1 MNLKQVIWVLS
12 GLITLAQ
19 CQSEEEVCDPKT
31 PKKVTETVQSHL
43 TNTVKNVVQ
52 EFFSGQLAE
61 KDERIA
67 TVEVELG
74 ELTKLTKVNQI
85 KAHFCE
91 VSGFFKLF
99 SYIFLDIFEHLNL
112 KNSKRNDQNWSIRT
126 MILFLRSPRASL

>member
-19 CQSEEEVCDPKT
+19 CQSEE
-31 PKKVTETVQSHL
+31 KKVTETVQSHL
-43 TNTVKNVVQ
+43 TNTVRNVVQ

-67 TVEVELG
+67 TVEG

-85 KAHFCE
+85 KAHFCD
-91 VSGFFKLF
+91 FFAIF
-99 SYIFLDIFEHLNL
+99 SF
-112 KNSKRNDQNWSIRT
+112 
-126 MILFLRSPRASL
+126 

>member
-19 CQSEEEVCDPKT
+19 CQSEE
-31 PKKVTETVQSHL
+31 KKVTETVQSHL

-67 TVEVELG
+67 TVEDELG

-85 KAHFCE
+85 KAHFCD
-91 VSGFFKLF
+91 FFAIF
-99 SYIFLDIFEHLNL
+99 SF
-112 KNSKRNDQNWSIRT
+112 
-126 MILFLRSPRASL
+126 

>member
-19 CQSEEEVCDPKT
+19 CQSEESDCDPKA
-31 PKKVTETVQSHL
+31 PKKVTMTVQSHL

-67 TVEVELG
+67 TVEGELG

-85 KAHFCE
+85 KLKAHFCD
-91 VSGFFKLF
+91 F
-99 SYIFLDIFEHLNL
+99 SPIFSF
-112 KNSKRNDQNWSIRT
+112 
-126 MILFLRSPRASL
+126 

>member
-19 CQSEEEVCDPKT
+19 CQSEEDGCDPKA
-31 PKKVTETVQSHL
+31 PKKVTMTVQSHL

-52 EFFSGQLAE
+52 EFFSDQLAE

-67 TVEVELG
+67 TVEG

-85 KAHFCE
+85 KAHFCD
-91 VSGFFKLF
+91 FFAIF
-99 SYIFLDIFEHLNL
+99 SF
-112 KNSKRNDQNWSIRT
+112 
-126 MILFLRSPRASL
+126 